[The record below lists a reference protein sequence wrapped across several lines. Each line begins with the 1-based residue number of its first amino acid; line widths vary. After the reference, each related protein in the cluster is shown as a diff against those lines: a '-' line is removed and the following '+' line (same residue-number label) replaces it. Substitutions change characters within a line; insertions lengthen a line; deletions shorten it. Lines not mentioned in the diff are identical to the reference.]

1 MKVYAYMN
9 IKFDKLPYCT
19 VCMNSLRNDPT
30 KHTDPHHSDAD
41 PDPHNQHVQDPCRIA
56 EN

>member
-41 PDPHNQHVQDPCRIA
+41 PDPA
-56 EN
+56 